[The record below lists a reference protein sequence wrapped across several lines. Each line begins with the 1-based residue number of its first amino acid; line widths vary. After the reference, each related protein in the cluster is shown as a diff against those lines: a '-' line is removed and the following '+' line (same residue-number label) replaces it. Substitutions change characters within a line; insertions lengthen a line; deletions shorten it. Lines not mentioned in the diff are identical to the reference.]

1 MKKKLTVNID
11 GKLDLKFRE
20 TVFKKKG
27 MRKGNITN
35 ALEEAMLMWINTANT
50 EDAKKKNN
58 VYIHKS

>member
-1 MKKKLTVNID
+1 MVIIGVNMKRKLTVNID
-11 GKLDLKFRE
+11 GKLDTRFRE

-50 EDAKKKNN
+50 EDVKKK
-58 VYIHKS
+58 